1 MLLWM
6 MLAAL
11 PIKAEQKL
19 FVDPQV
25 FDSKQA
31 ERIILVTYADK
42 HIDRIPIGV
51 ANQLYRRRGDY
62 NSSTWSRRVASS
74 IEADYKLKIL
84 SQWPIK

>member
-1 MLLWM
+1 MVHNSM
-6 MLAAL
+6 K
-11 PIKAEQKL
+11 IKL
-19 FVDPQV
+19 FLLCCYGWCLLLYQSRLSRNYLLILGV

-62 NSSTWSRRVASS
+62 NSSNL
-74 IEADYKLKIL
+74 E
-84 SQWPIK
+84 